1 MIRWGFLGAGW
12 IATTALAP
20 AVHSAK
26 NGILH
31 GVASRDPGR
40 AEALHPKKV
49 YEKYEDLLADP
60 EIDAVY
66 INLANYQ
73 HCQWAVAALAA
84 GKDVLCEKPL
94 ALDLAQGQVMVDAAK
109 KYNRLLVEAVW
120 NRWHPRFVRIVE
132 LVAGGDIGKLVGI
145 DSSFCF
151 TGEFQNNY
159 RLNSEMGGGSLLDVG
174 VYQAHVWRALSQ
186 GEPELKIDS
195 LTQSLGATGEDLTTQ
210 IYGELSNGVKISALS
225 SFEMP
230 EMQRLVI
237 SGQAATIECQGNDAF
252 TSWRKPSSMRIGN
265 HLQEFA
271 PVDPYSIMIENFGN
285 YIKGEPAWIPP
296 IEQSLYVMQLLDQI
310 KSSEA

>member
-31 GVASRDPGR
+31 GVASRDRGR
-40 AEALHPKKV
+40 AAALHPQKV
-49 YEKYEDLLADP
+49 YERYEDLLADP

-66 INLANYQ
+66 INLANHQ
-73 HCQWAVAALAA
+73 HCQWTVAALAA

-94 ALDLAQGQVMVDAAK
+94 ALDLAQGQVMAAAAK
-109 KYNRLLVEAVW
+109 KYNRILVEAVW
-120 NRWHPRFVRIVE
+120 SRWHPRFVRILE
-132 LVAGGDIGKLVGI
+132 LVAGGDIGELVGI

-151 TGEFQNNY
+151 TAQFHDNY
-159 RLNSEMGGGSLLDVG
+159 RLISEMGGGSLLDVG
-174 VYQAHVWRALSQ
+174 VYQAHVWRALNQ
-186 GEPELKIDS
+186 GEPELKIES
-195 LTQSLGATGEDLTTQ
+195 LSRTLGGTGEDLTTQ
-210 IYGELSNGVKISALS
+210 IYGELSNGVKISALA

-237 SGQAATIECQGNDAF
+237 SGELATIECLGNDAF
-252 TSWRKPSSMRIGN
+252 TSWNKPSSMRIGD

-271 PVDPYSIMIENFGN
+271 PVDPYCTMIENFGN
-285 YIKGEPAWIPP
+285 YIKGASAWIPP
-296 IEQSLYVMQLLDQI
+296 IEQSLYVMKLLDQI
-310 KSSEA
+310 KSSVA